1 VAISPAGNGTEV
13 VLFRAAPDGRGIIG
27 PMRGIEAVI
36 RLSKLA
42 DYGIVITT
50 HMARPEAAQASAH
63 EIAEAT
69 SIPQP
74 MASKILKSLT
84 RAGLLRSHRGA
95 QGGYQLARS
104 AEAVTVAEVIEAL
117 EGPIALTECVDEHAG
132 ECGIETLCPARAN
145 WQRINDAIRGALDDI
160 SMAEMA
166 QTVPLAC
173 AAPRAGGHRDPPPGQ
188 AAGGRA

>member
-1 VAISPAGNGTEV
+1 
-13 VLFRAAPDGRGIIG
+13 
-27 PMRGIEAVI
+27 VI

-69 SIPQP
+69 TIPQP

-84 RAGLLRSHRGA
+84 RAGILRSHRGA
-95 QGGYQLARS
+95 QGGYQLARP

-117 EGPIALTECVDEHAG
+117 EGPIALTECVDGHAG
-132 ECGIETLCPARAN
+132 DCGIETLCPARAN
-145 WQRINDAIRGALDDI
+145 WQRINAAIRDALEGI
-160 SMAEMA
+160 SLAEMA
-166 QTVPLAC
+166 QSVPEAFLLPGEKALPTPTH
-173 AAPRAGGHRDPPPGQ
+173 AGHGGPAGGEG
-188 AAGGRA
+188 